1 MAGIVIAERTQ
12 GNIPVQML
20 LTGDNMISVVSKS
33 KVGRKHDC
41 SHDVEDFYEAD
52 PLLASELRKIKSPYE
67 QMLPWVLSFIAQMWE
82 EVEDLDPWYI
92 VEDEDLDS

>member
-1 MAGIVIAERTQ
+1 MANVIAERLQAGT
-12 GNIPVQML
+12 PVQMVIN
-20 LTGDNMISVVSKS
+20 GDNTISVVSKS

-41 SHDVEDFYEAD
+41 SHDVENFYEAD

-82 EVEDLDPWYI
+82 EAADLDPWYI